1 MGWRRDDQKR
11 VDIMTEKEEEHMK
24 QYKSRIEIE
33 NIVDQIESEIA
44 NDYGVGFDLYGECRP
59 EEVEKLMT
67 HAQFARD
74 SYVYEETIEEI
85 REFYQEIAQ
94 GILDDD
100 AEKDAQIYQFREKR
114 ISGRAL
120 RYLIRS
126 AINQC
131 RVPRKVSYP
140 VAFGVRFCPYMA
152 QGGEGLEASYQWDI
166 ENDVS
171 CYETTGE
178 QLAGTSAIDI
188 TYYIIE
194 RYYEVSEAA
203 RQIFEIVTTANYDGY
218 PCIIRG
224 VFAGY
229 GQDDNE
235 VLIED
240 AEVVMRLV
248 FEKEWRRGRYAAGQ

>member
-1 MGWRRDDQKR
+1 
-11 VDIMTEKEEEHMK
+11 MK

-33 NIVDQIESEIA
+33 RVVNEIESEIA
-44 NDYGVGFDLYGECRP
+44 DDYGVGYDFYGECRP

-67 HAQFARD
+67 EAQFAMD
-74 SYVYEETIEEI
+74 HYVYDEAIEEI
-85 REFYQEIAQ
+85 REFYKEIAQ

-114 ISGRAL
+114 ISGAEL
-120 RYLIRS
+120 RHLIKAAVR
-126 AINQC
+126 QC
-131 RVPRKVSYP
+131 RVPRRVNYP
-140 VAFGVRFCPYMA
+140 VAFGVRFCPYMV

-188 TYYIIE
+188 TNYIIDLS
-194 RYYEVSEAA
+194 YEGGEAA
-203 RQIFEIVTTANYDGY
+203 RQIFEVVTTANYDGY

-229 GQDDNE
+229 GQDENE

-240 AEVVMRLV
+240 AEVVMSLV
-248 FEKEWRRGRYAAGQ
+248 NDEEDGICLYI